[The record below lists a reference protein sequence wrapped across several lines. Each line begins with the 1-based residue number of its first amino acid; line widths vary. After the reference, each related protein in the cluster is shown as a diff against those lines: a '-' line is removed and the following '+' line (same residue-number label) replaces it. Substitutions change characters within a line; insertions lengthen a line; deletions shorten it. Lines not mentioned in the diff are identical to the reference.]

1 MISSYTC
8 SFSVTEFAHLLI
20 MFSPFYPYFKN
31 LQKRS
36 NDISYALTINQE
48 FFFFWLILVFLV
60 FSLVFWC
67 FSLYSE
73 ACYIWFYHL
82 YQFLYRNYHGISNNS
97 RAISCHS
104 LISTWE
110 CKQTWLLLNF
120 VPTIDFAS
128 SHSSRIKSDNY
139 KILINVAFNICNVGD
154 FHCL

>member
-1 MISSYTC
+1 MFSSYTC
-8 SFSVTEFAHLLI
+8 SFSVTEFAHLLR
-20 MFSPFYPYFKN
+20 MFSPFYSYFKN
-31 LQKRS
+31 LQIRN
-36 NDISYALTINQE
+36 NDISHALTINQE
-48 FFFFWLILVFLV
+48 IFFWLILVFLA
-60 FSLVFWC
+60 FSLVFWFC
-67 FSLYSE
+67 LSVFWSL
-73 ACYIWFYHL
+73 L
-82 YQFLYRNYHGISNNS
+82 YLILSLVSVLYRNCHGISNKR

-110 CKQTWLLLNF
+110 CKQTCLLLNF

>member
-1 MISSYTC
+1 
-8 SFSVTEFAHLLI
+8 

-31 LQKRS
+31 FQKRS

-48 FFFFWLILVFLV
+48 IFFWLILVFLV

-67 FSLYSE
+67 CLSVFWSRLYLILSLL
-73 ACYIWFYHL
+73 WVFVQKL
-82 YQFLYRNYHGISNNS
+82 HGISNNS

-128 SHSSRIKSDNY
+128 SHSSRMKSDNY
-139 KILINVAFNICNVGD
+139 KILINVAFDICNVGD